1 MIGFDDIEFASL
13 TDVGVKRSH
22 NQDAHSM
29 LPANDIE
36 QFKARGHVF
45 LVADGMGAHA
55 VGELASK
62 LAADTI
68 PHIYSKHA
76 QDGPISAL
84 RKAFTEA
91 NQTIHTR
98 GEANQEFA
106 GMGTTGTAIVI
117 RPEGAWV
124 GHVGDSRAYRIREG
138 CVEQLSFDH
147 SLLWELARRQGK
159 SPDELQGVVPSNV
172 IVRSLGPENSVQ
184 VDVEGPH
191 PVQPG
196 DTYVVCSDGL
206 CGPVS
211 DEEIG
216 AAASTLPAE
225 EACRFLIHLAN
236 MKGGPDNITLVVAKI
251 AGTPESDSMS
261 DAPIPEF
268 ETKRR
273 TWRERLE
280 SARHWPWPFV
290 GMGAGIVLAGA
301 AIALQVNKLPGAF
314 ASFILAGLALAAGI
328 GGLIY
333 QSMRDDKSNRV
344 EPPRKLKI
352 YRRIKCVLDEGL
364 LMRLQTAL
372 ESLQTQAAER
382 KVAFDERAVASL
394 TAASQAAFQV
404 GDLGEAFREHARA
417 MMTVMDALHLQRGKS
432 ESFKPHW
439 TGRNQH

>member
-1 MIGFDDIEFASL
+1 VIGFDDIEFASL

-62 LAADTI
+62 LAADSI

-76 QDGPISAL
+76 QDGPVAAL
-84 RKAFTEA
+84 RKAFVEA

-98 GEANQEFA
+98 GQANREFA
-106 GMGTTGTAIVI
+106 GMGTTGTAIVV

-124 GHVGDSRAYRIREG
+124 GHVGDSRAYRVREG
-138 CVEQLSFDH
+138 FVEQLSFDH
-147 SLLWELARRQGK
+147 SLIWELARRQRK
-159 SPDELQGVVPSNV
+159 SPDELAGSVPSNV

-196 DTYVVCSDGL
+196 DAYVVCSDGL
-206 CGPVS
+206 SGPVT

-216 AAASTLPAE
+216 TAASALPPE

-236 MKGGPDNITLVVAKI
+236 MKGGPDNITVVVAKV

-268 ETKRR
+268 EANHR
-273 TWRERLE
+273 TWRQRLQD
-280 SARHWPWPFV
+280 ARQWPWPFI
-290 GMGAGIVLAGA
+290 GMGVGIVLAGT
-301 AIALQVNKLPGAF
+301 AIALQVNKWPGAF
-314 ASFILAGLALAAGI
+314 ASFVFAGLSLVAGI
-328 GGLIY
+328 GGLVY
-333 QSMRDDKSNRV
+333 QSLRDDKSD
-344 EPPRKLKI
+344 PAQAPRKLRV
-352 YRRIKCVLDEGL
+352 YRRIKCTVDESFL
-364 LMRLQTAL
+364 TRLQTSL
-372 ESLQTQAAER
+372 ETLKTQAAER
-382 KVAFDERAVASL
+382 GVAVDERAVTRH
-394 TAASQAAFQV
+394 TAASSAARSV
-404 GDLGEAFREHARA
+404 GDSTEGFRELARA
-417 MMTVMDALHLQRGKS
+417 MMIVMDGLHLQRGKS

-439 TGRNQH
+439 TGRNGQ

>member
-29 LPANDIE
+29 LPANDID

-62 LAADTI
+62 LAADSI

-76 QDGPISAL
+76 QDGPVAAL
-84 RKAFTEA
+84 RKAFVEA

-98 GEANQEFA
+98 GQANREFA

-117 RPEGAWV
+117 RPEGTWV
-124 GHVGDSRAYRIREG
+124 GHVGDSRAYRVREG
-138 CVEQLSFDH
+138 FVEQLSFDH
-147 SLLWELARRQGK
+147 SLIWELARRQRK
-159 SPDELQGVVPSNV
+159 SPDELAGSVPSNV

-196 DTYVVCSDGL
+196 DAYVVCSDGL
-206 CGPVS
+206 SGPVT

-216 AAASTLPAE
+216 AAASTLPPE

-236 MKGGPDNITLVVAKI
+236 MKGGPDNITVVVAKV
-251 AGTPESDSMS
+251 GGKPESDSMS

-268 ETKRR
+268 EANKR
-273 TWRERLE
+273 TWRERLAD
-280 SARHWPWPFV
+280 ARHWPWPFI
-290 GMGAGIVLAGA
+290 GMGAGIVLAGT

-314 ASFILAGLALAAGI
+314 ASFVIAGLSLAAGI
-328 GGLIY
+328 GGLAF
-333 QSMRDDKSNRV
+333 QTMRDDKSSRAGA
-344 EPPRKLKI
+344 PRKLKI
-352 YRRIKCVLDEGL
+352 YRRIKCAPDEAIL
-364 LMRLQTAL
+364 AKLQTSLDTLKAQAT
-372 ESLQTQAAER
+372 ERGVAIDDRAVTRHSTASNASLQNGD
-382 KVAFDERAVASL
+382 VA
-394 TAASQAAFQV
+394 
-404 GDLGEAFREHARA
+404 EAFREMARA
-417 MMTVMDALHLQRGKS
+417 MMIVMDGLHLQRGKA

-439 TGRNQH
+439 TGRNGQ